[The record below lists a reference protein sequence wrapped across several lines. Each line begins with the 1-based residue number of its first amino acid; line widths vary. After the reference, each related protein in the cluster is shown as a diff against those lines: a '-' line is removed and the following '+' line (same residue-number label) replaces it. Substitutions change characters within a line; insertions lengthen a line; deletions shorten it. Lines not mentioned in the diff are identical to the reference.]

1 MKLYQILAA
10 KLSGK
15 PVAPKEVNIP
25 ENQIYNPIGARIG
38 SSITIDSI
46 DCYGKHFFVTEIRD
60 NCTKVAGQE
69 FKMSDYTLTAKP
81 LDGKD
86 ITVRLRVAEDKCWSL
101 PSSTCGVPYKAMVLE
116 QHDSL
121 AYDEGLH
128 NVLKE
133 TDDTG
138 KFQID
143 HDGADSDIF
152 PRCGGVKGSYK
163 SHLVIVGRE
172 TLAGN
177 ADKFPTPLT
186 GTTDIEYWDF
196 SRIVKQD
203 GVDVEQYLF
212 VEMNTDNGWF
222 ELWKGCEIDP
232 QKVDAI

>member
-15 PVAPKEVNIP
+15 SVAPKQLDAP
-25 ENQIYNPIGARIG
+25 EALIYNPIGARIG

-46 DCYGKHFFVTEIRD
+46 DCFGKHFFVTEIRD
-60 NCTKVAGQE
+60 CATNIASHEFRMADYVLVAR
-69 FKMSDYTLTAKP
+69 P

-86 ITVRLRVAEDKCWSL
+86 ITIRLRVAVDTT
-101 PSSTCGVPYKAMVLE
+101 STYGVPYKTMVLE

-133 TDDTG
+133 TDNTG

-143 HDGADSDIF
+143 HEGADSDVF
-152 PRCGGVKGSYK
+152 LRCGGVKGSYK
-163 SHLVIVGRE
+163 AKIVIVGQE
-172 TLAGN
+172 VAEVKAGY
-177 ADKFPTPLT
+177 PLVMKDS
-186 GTTDIEYWDF
+186 TTEAGFEYWDF

-203 GVDVEQYLF
+203 GVDVDQYLF

-222 ELWKGCEIDP
+222 KLWKGCEIDP
-232 QKVDAI
+232 QKIDAI